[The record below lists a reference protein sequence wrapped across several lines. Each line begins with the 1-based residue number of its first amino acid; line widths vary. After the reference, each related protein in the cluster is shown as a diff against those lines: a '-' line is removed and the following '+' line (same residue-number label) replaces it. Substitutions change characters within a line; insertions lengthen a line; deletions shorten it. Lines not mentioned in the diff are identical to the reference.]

1 MKKIFFWALIFGL
14 NIFAT
19 TLTAQTQTGSKKNTE
34 PKEAAPK
41 ELAPAVQIYFDNNKY
56 ELKKEEAK
64 KLDALV
70 EKLKSIKEY
79 RLVLTGHTDSTGND
93 DYNMKL
99 SENRVDGVFD
109 YLVDK
114 DVEESFMELKYFG
127 RAKPREKNES
137 DASMKARNR
146 RVEITII
153 EKPKPVEVPKPV
165 IKGDTCTRDTTVIV
179 GAGMTITMNK
189 CEYIRM
195 CKSTPGKCVTI
206 RKTSDIMEIIKS
218 GHPLSLKGNEGLIWA
233 GIMEFK
239 FPGDSCLS
247 KPFTA
252 TVKVDGL
259 DAYKRAKIKLLVKDE
274 KTGKLKASSD
284 REKKIVADKSD
295 KKKEVI
301 KYAVTVKCPTS
312 KDKEGTIFVAGGA
325 GKGKTSIIKDKT
337 NQIDRVF
344 VVQESDP
351 SNNLPLTII
360 EGEKKDNVFT
370 VKYSKLSEAQLIFQ
384 LNDGSF
390 TSMMPVNQVKPT
402 KVKTELRK
410 KYKIKVKH
418 LKD

>member
-1 MKKIFFWALIFGL
+1 MKKLFFWALIFGL

-19 TLTAQTQTGSKKNTE
+19 TLTAQTGSKKTNE

-41 ELAPAVQIYFDNNKY
+41 ELAPAVQIFFDNNKY
-56 ELKKEEAK
+56 ELKKEEIK

-70 EKLKSIKEY
+70 DKLKSIKEY

-93 DYNMKL
+93 EYNMKL

-109 YLVDK
+109 YLTEK
-114 DVEESFMELKYFG
+114 DIEESFMELKYFG

-165 IKGDTCTRDTTVIV
+165 IKGDTCTRDTTVTI
-179 GAGMTITMNK
+179 GAGMSITMNK

-195 CKSTPGKCVTI
+195 CKTTPGKCVTI

-218 GHPLSLKGNEGLIWA
+218 GHPLSLKGNEGLVWA
-233 GIMEFK
+233 GILEFK
-239 FPGDSCLS
+239 FPGDTCLS

-252 TVKVDGL
+252 NIKVEGYDG
-259 DAYKRAKIKLLVKDE
+259 YKKAKIKLYVKDE
-274 KTGKLKASSD
+274 KTGKLKATAD

-295 KKKEVI
+295 KKKESI

-312 KDKEGTIFVAGGA
+312 KDKEGTVFVAAGA

-337 NQIDRVF
+337 GQIDRVF
-344 VVQESDP
+344 VIQEADP
-351 SNNLPLTII
+351 SNSLPLTII
-360 EGEKKDNVFT
+360 EGEKKENVFT
-370 VKYSKLSEAQLIFQ
+370 VKYSKLSEAQFIFQ
-384 LNDGSF
+384 LNDGTY
-390 TSMMPVNQVKPT
+390 TSQVPVTQVKPT

>member
-1 MKKIFFWALIFGL
+1 MKKLIFWVLIFGL
-14 NIFAT
+14 NIAT
-19 TLTAQTQTGSKKNTE
+19 SSLSAQTQPAPKKTE
-34 PKEAAPK
+34 QKEVEPK
-41 ELAPAVQIYFDNNKY
+41 ELAPAVQIYFDNNKF
-56 ELKKEEAK
+56 EVKKEEIK

-70 EKLKSIKEY
+70 DRLKSIKEY

-93 DYNMKL
+93 DYNMEL
-99 SENRVDGVFD
+99 SRNRVDEVFD
-109 YLVDK
+109 YLVEK
-114 DVEESFMELKYFG
+114 DIEDEFMLKKYFG
-127 RAKPREKNES
+127 RAKPRQKNES
-137 DASMKARNR
+137 DAQMKAKNR

-165 IKGDTCTRDTTVIV
+165 IKGDTCTRDTTVTV
-179 GAGMTITMNK
+179 GAGMSITMNK

-218 GHPLSLKGNEGLIWA
+218 GHPLSLKANEGLVWA
-233 GIMEFK
+233 GILEFK
-239 FPGDSCLS
+239 FPGDTCLS

-252 TVKVDGL
+252 NVKVDGF
-259 DAYKRAKIKLLVKDE
+259 DGYKKAKIKLYVKDE
-274 KTGKLKASSD
+274 KTGKLKVSAD

-295 KKKEVI
+295 KKKESI

-325 GKGKTSIIKDKT
+325 GKGKTAIIKDKT

-344 VVQESDP
+344 VIQEADP
-351 SNNLPLTII
+351 SNGLPLTII
-360 EGEKKDNVFT
+360 EGDKKENVFT
-370 VKYSKLSEAQLIFQ
+370 VKYSKLTDAQFIFQ
-384 LNDGSF
+384 LNDGTF
-390 TSMMPVNQVKPT
+390 TSQVPVTQVRPT

-410 KYKIKVKH
+410 KYKIKLKH

>member
-1 MKKIFFWALIFGL
+1 MKKLFFWALIFGL

-19 TLTAQTQTGSKKNTE
+19 TLTAQTGSKKTNE

-56 ELKKEEAK
+56 ELKKEEIK

-70 EKLKSIKEY
+70 DKLRSIKEY

-93 DYNMKL
+93 EYNMKL

-109 YLVDK
+109 YLTEK
-114 DVEESFMELKYFG
+114 DIEESFMELKYFG

-137 DASMKARNR
+137 DAMMKAKNR

-153 EKPKPVEVPKPV
+153 EKPKPVEVPKPI
-165 IKGDTCTRDTTVIV
+165 IKGDTCTRDTTVTI
-179 GAGMTITMNK
+179 GSGMSITMNK

-218 GHPLSLKGNEGLIWA
+218 GKPLSLKGNEGLVWV

-239 FPGDSCLS
+239 FPGDTCLS

-252 TVKVDGL
+252 NFKVDGY
-259 DAYKRAKIKLLVKDE
+259 DGYKKAKVKIYEIDKGNNNLLKV
-274 KTGKLKASSD
+274 SSD
-284 REKKIVADKSD
+284 KQKKIVADKTD
-295 KKKEVI
+295 KKKESI

-312 KDKEGTIFVAGGA
+312 KEGSPVFVAAGA

-337 NQIDRVF
+337 GQIARVF
-344 VVQESDP
+344 VIQEADP
-351 SNNLPLTII
+351 TNAMPLTII
-360 EGEKKDNVFT
+360 EGEKKENVFT
-370 VKYSKLSEAQLIFQ
+370 VKYGKLSEAQFIFQ
-384 LNDGSF
+384 LNDGTF
-390 TSMMPVNQVKPT
+390 TSQVPVSQVKPT
-402 KVKTELRK
+402 KVKSELRK
-410 KYKIKVKH
+410 KYKIKLKH